1 MLSKPVYEKMN
12 AQITHEMASAYLYLS
27 MAAYFENENLPGF
40 ANWMRVQFAEEQ
52 EHALKFFE
60 YILDRGDKVALQA
73 IPQPAVDFK
82 SPEDVFKQTLAHEQ
96 KVTSLILAIYAEA
109 VAQNDV
115 AAQIFL
121 QWFINEQVEE
131 EKNASQILDV
141 LGKIGSSAGGLYQ
154 LDHQL
159 GKRKGD

>member
-60 YILDRGDKVALQA
+60 YILL
-73 IPQPAVDFK
+73 
-82 SPEDVFKQTLAHEQ
+82 E
-96 KVTSLILAIYAEA
+96 
-109 VAQNDV
+109 
-115 AAQIFL
+115 
-121 QWFINEQVEE
+121 
-131 EKNASQILDV
+131 
-141 LGKIGSSAGGLYQ
+141 
-154 LDHQL
+154 
-159 GKRKGD
+159 